1 MKIYIPTFILLSLLT
16 YAKLLYA
23 IPPDDSGTPINCF
36 TFQRSGLSPQDK
48 KEILLKYKEGR
59 ISKATA
65 ELKSQMD
72 ALEKDSLF
80 HQCIIHPQYILR
92 AMKETPDKDFVV
104 ASLTVHSDSNN
115 LFKLKS
121 VTEGNAP
128 LIASSPAI
136 GSLNLWLIV
145 RKMIFCY
152 PAEISFC
159 AVDIIENSDNP
170 PKSDLL
176 SHDNKN
182 KLLRIINNDLKTGSK
197 GSFDKLLVNEI
208 KSAPKL
214 LEYIVTNDERLKAEG
229 NFSTEETFIKKLNY
243 LITQHRTEKD
253 TSPLHETVNKAF
265 EGTTLIIDPQKFI
278 DNPSTGTKPFPE
290 GFFEDTNQIHQD
302 AVKDLFESE
311 DSMEPEP

>member
-1 MKIYIPTFILLSLLT
+1 
-16 YAKLLYA
+16 
-23 IPPDDSGTPINCF
+23 
-36 TFQRSGLSPQDK
+36 
-48 KEILLKYKEGR
+48 LLKYKEGR

-104 ASLTVHSDSNN
+104 ASLTVYSDKNH
-115 LFKLKS
+115 LLDRKS
-121 VTEGNAP
+121 VTEGNVP

-152 PAEISFC
+152 HAESFFR
-159 AVDIIENSDNP
+159 AVGIIETSDNP

-176 SHDNKN
+176 SHDNEN

-208 KSAPKL
+208 ESVPALFECIMTDDK
-214 LEYIVTNDERLKAEG
+214 RLKAEG
-229 NFSTEETFIKKLNY
+229 NFSTEETFIKKLDY
-243 LITQHRTEKD
+243 LITQHRTEKDKHRTEKD